1 MRLTLLW
8 KDQKFERI
16 KKRKWNGDAALNQNW
31 TKFNQIEIEDDDDQD
46 QDDEEGEK
54 ETGKENFDLKFTIS
68 DFHTF
73 RFQIEK
79 FQQIASHVQFVI
91 HL

>member
-1 MRLTLLW
+1 MKRSEVR
-8 KDQKFERI
+8 KNQKE
-16 KKRKWNGDAALNQNW
+16 KMKWWCCTQSNW
-31 TKFNQIEIEDDDDQD
+31 TKFNQIEIEDDDDDD

>member
-1 MRLTLLW
+1 M
-8 KDQKFERI
+8 
-16 KKRKWNGDAALNQNW
+16 KWWCCTQSNW
-31 TKFNQIEIEDDDDQD
+31 TKFNQIEIEDDDQ
-46 QDDEEGEK
+46 EEGKK